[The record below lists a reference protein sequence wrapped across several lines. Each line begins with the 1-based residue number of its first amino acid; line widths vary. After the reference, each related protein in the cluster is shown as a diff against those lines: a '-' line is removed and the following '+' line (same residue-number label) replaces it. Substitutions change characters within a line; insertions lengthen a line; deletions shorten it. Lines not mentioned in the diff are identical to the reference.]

1 MDSERI
7 GNDTIGQ
14 MTRQREQIVG
24 ANSNAMRT
32 RQIAEQASVALRDM
46 SRKALR
52 NRLFLYFMIGI
63 LIVGN
68 LWAFVRLLKK

>member
-1 MDSERI
+1 METERV

-14 MTRQREQIVG
+14 MSRQREQIEN
-24 ANSNAMRT
+24 ANSNATRT
-32 RQIAEQASVALRDM
+32 RQIAVQATILVRDM

-52 NRLFLYFMIGI
+52 NRMCLYIMIAF

>member
-1 MDSERI
+1 METERV

-14 MTRQREQIVG
+14 MSRQREQIEN
-24 ANSNAMRT
+24 ANSNATRT
-32 RQIAEQASVALRDM
+32 RQIAEQATIVVRDM

-52 NRLFLYFMIGI
+52 NRMCLYIMIAF